1 MKATRRR
8 INDVQSHV
16 NILIESYLRDM
27 NVLRTHFMSS
37 HYRTNK
43 GQPSSS
49 HENMNEGDALFDKN
63 NAQQSLAYSNGQR
76 TSVEGGIGCTN
87 ERVSKIPHLEE
98 CVFFANKD
106 HLHPRTHNMLMSVQS
121 CGDNNKDVKPQ
132 ALEEIRPRRVKIKAC
147 HHRQRAV
154 VCKSLFIQFCVSK
167 YKRLNEEETYIANY
181 VFDDSKNPRSVP
193 NHKFIKH
200 CSYNAMIKIKN
211 KNSHGLCFM

>member
-1 MKATRRR
+1 
-8 INDVQSHV
+8 
-16 NILIESYLRDM
+16 
-27 NVLRTHFMSS
+27 
-37 HYRTNK
+37 
-43 GQPSSS
+43 
-49 HENMNEGDALFDKN
+49 
-63 NAQQSLAYSNGQR
+63 
-76 TSVEGGIGCTN
+76 
-87 ERVSKIPHLEE
+87 
-98 CVFFANKD
+98 
-106 HLHPRTHNMLMSVQS
+106 MLVSVQS

-200 CSYNAMIKIKN
+200 CSYNAMIKKTKFSRLVFHVINSEMLCVYGGYGVTREQLQCLVGEGFIDIQVRFTIK
-211 KNSHGLCFM
+211 KKPIFHPSF

>member
-1 MKATRRR
+1 M
-8 INDVQSHV
+8 
-16 NILIESYLRDM
+16 
-27 NVLRTHFMSS
+27 
-37 HYRTNK
+37 
-43 GQPSSS
+43 
-49 HENMNEGDALFDKN
+49 
-63 NAQQSLAYSNGQR
+63 
-76 TSVEGGIGCTN
+76 
-87 ERVSKIPHLEE
+87 
-98 CVFFANKD
+98 FFANKD

-147 HHRQRAV
+147 HHRQRAA